1 MRDASTKDVRHK
13 KDGTM
18 AAIRTAEVAWE
29 GDLISGN
36 GTITKVGSAAF
47 GPLPVSWAAR
57 TEAPGGKTSPEELL
71 AAAHASCFAMAL
83 SGALGRA
90 GTPPTSL
97 AVSATVTFDKGD
109 GGWGVK
115 SSALAVRG
123 KAPGATAESFAE
135 AAEAT
140 RVGCPISKALAGN
153 VELTVEASLEG

>member
-1 MRDASTKDVRHK
+1 
-13 KDGTM
+13 M
-18 AAIRTAEVAWE
+18 AAIRTAEIAWD

-83 SGALGRA
+83 SGALARA

-97 AVSATVTFDKGD
+97 AVAAAVTFDKGD

-115 SSALAVRG
+115 SSALTVRG
-123 KAPGATAESFAE
+123 TVPGATTESFAE

-153 VELTVEASLEG
+153 VELTVEATLEG